1 MPKLRL
7 LIPFFLRRRKTT
19 SVLTGAALSPLK
31 SFVQDFLTAVRDIVR
46 DFLSFFRGCNEDDAR
61 ALLSAYGFCAFEV
74 DHLQNNRSRDDF
86 CRSPLLAFLKLASV
100 IIERREAQH
109 DLSLFS

>member
-31 SFVQDFLTAVRDIVR
+31 SFVQDFLTAVRGIVR
-46 DFLSFFRGCNEDDAR
+46 DFLSLFRGCNEDDAR
-61 ALLSAYGFCAFEV
+61 ALLTANGFCAFRVGHPQKNPTNEP
-74 DHLQNNRSRDDF
+74 S
-86 CRSPLLAFLKLASV
+86 
-100 IIERREAQH
+100 EARGK
-109 DLSLFS
+109 SSCPPPAT